1 LKHVVLVTGASSGIG
16 AATCR
21 AFVASGHQVIGWA
34 RREDR
39 LAALAGELGP
49 SFSFQVVDVTDSSQ
63 VTEAL
68 QLLSPDLAQISVLVN
83 NAGAAFGRE
92 KAGEASLADWESMI
106 DLNVKALVSVTH
118 AVLQGMVTRNLGH
131 IINLGSV
138 AGTYPYAGGNVYGA
152 TKAFVEQF
160 SLNLR
165 SDLLGTHIRVTNIEP
180 GAVKTD
186 FSIVRFRGDVQQA
199 EAVYA
204 GLDALTA
211 EDVAECIH
219 WCANLPAR
227 MNINRVEVM
236 PTAQAC
242 AGFSFNRTDTK

>member
-1 LKHVVLVTGASSGIG
+1 MKQVVLVTGASSGIG

-21 AFVASGHQVIGWA
+21 AFIASGHRVVGWA

-39 LAALAGELGP
+39 LVALAEELG
-49 SFSFQVVDVTDSSQ
+49 SEFSFQVVDVTASAQ
-63 VTEAL
+63 VDAAL
-68 QLLSPDLAQISVLVN
+68 ASLPSETSAISILVN

-92 KAGEASLADWESMI
+92 KAGEAALSDWQSMI
-106 DLNVKALVSVTH
+106 DLNVKALVGVTH
-118 AVLQGMVTRNLGH
+118 AVLKGMLARKAGH

-165 SDLLGTHIRVTNIEP
+165 SDLLGTPIRVTNVEP

-186 FSIVRFRGDVQQA
+186 FSLVRFRGDVAQA

-204 GLDALTA
+204 GLDSLTA
-211 EDVAECIH
+211 EDIAECVH
-219 WCANLPAR
+219 WCASLPAR
-227 MNINRVEVM
+227 VNINRVEVM

-242 AGFSFNRTDTK
+242 AGFTFNRQG